1 MTKLYYSVLKIIKYK
16 TGKIVRENFRFNT
29 ISIKINNYIDNS
41 IDSLLYCA
49 LQAVLF
55 MLFSFLYLTD

>member
-1 MTKLYYSVLKIIKYK
+1 MYK
-16 TGKIVRENFRFNT
+16 TRKIVRENFRFNT

-41 IDSLLYCA
+41 IDSLLYCV

-55 MLFSFLYLTD
+55 ILFSFLYLTD